1 MAVRLDMVGDDLL
14 IEVSDD
20 GIGGA
25 SAASG
30 SGLRG
35 IEDRVDVLGGRLR
48 VDSPPGG
55 GTRMLVEV
63 PCGS

>member
-1 MAVRLDMVGDDLL
+1 MAVRLDMIGDDLL

-25 SAASG
+25 SVANG
-30 SGLRG
+30 RGLRG
-35 IEDRVDVLGGRLR
+35 IADRVDVLGGRLR
-48 VDSPPGG
+48 VDSPLGG
-55 GTRMLVEV
+55 GTRMSVEV